1 VSRPARSLQRRLS
14 LELGAL
20 FLIATAIALGGLLY
34 RASTT
39 ADSLDDRELGLRA
52 DDIARAILRE
62 PGGEVRL
69 ALPPRVADAYA
80 LSDQRALFAV
90 RDEAGRMIAASPSG
104 FGALVARWRPAEDDP
119 DFFRLGQFG
128 TPPRDYH
135 GLNIR
140 LASAAGPVS
149 ISVAELAG
157 GDQLVEA
164 LLIDFINDVAWLVPP
179 FLAIALV
186 VVIWSI
192 RRGLRPLR
200 EASARA
206 QAISPGDLS
215 ARLSVPDLPTE
226 VRPLAAAVN
235 NAFDRLAQAF
245 DIQRQFTANAA
256 HELRT
261 PLAIVTARLD
271 AMAGSAAGGEAPA
284 SAADSQLAELR
295 TDVQRMNRLVE
306 QLLCVARLDSVTLDV
321 SQPVDLADTAAEIV
335 GYLAPLAIAE
345 RRTIALNAP
354 DAPVLVRGNRP
365 AIADALRNL
374 IENALAHAPRDSE
387 ITVTVTLDGGLSV
400 ADRGEGVAAADRPHL
415 FDRFWR
421 GRKRRGGGAG
431 LGLAIVAEIVKSH
444 HGTISVGDNQP
455 CGARFDLRFQKA

>member
-34 RASTT
+34 RASTA
-39 ADSLDDRELGLRA
+39 ADNLDDRELGLRA
-52 DDIARAILRE
+52 DDIARAIVRD
-62 PGGEVRL
+62 PGGAVRL
-69 ALPPRVADAYA
+69 ALAPALADAYA
-80 LSDQRALFAV
+80 ADGGHALFAV
-90 RDEAGRMIAASPSG
+90 RDAAGTVLAASPSD
-104 FGALVARWRPAEDDP
+104 FGTLVARWRPADDDP

-128 TPPRDYH
+128 KPPRDYH

-149 ISVAELAG
+149 VSVAALAG

-164 LLIDFINDVAWLVPP
+164 LLIDFIYDVAPAVPP
-179 FLAIALV
+179 FLAIALA
-186 VVIWSI
+186 VVIWSV
-192 RRGLRPLR
+192 RRGLKPLR
-200 EASARA
+200 DASARA
-206 QAISPGDLS
+206 QAISPDDLS
-215 ARLSVPDLPTE
+215 ARLSEPDLPTE

-235 NAFDRLAQAF
+235 HAFDRLAQAF

-261 PLAIVTARLD
+261 PLAILTARLD
-271 AMAGSAAGGEAPA
+271 AMAGDGAAGT
-284 SAADSQLAELR
+284 QLAEFR

-306 QLLCVARLDSVTLDV
+306 QLLCVARLDSVALDV
-321 SQPVDLADTAAEIV
+321 SQPVDLSGTAAEVV
-335 GYLAPLAIAE
+335 GYLAPLVIAQ

-354 DAPVLVRGNRP
+354 AAPVVVRGNRP

-374 IENALAHAPRDSE
+374 IENALAHAPPDSE
-387 ITVTVTLDGGLSV
+387 VTVTVTADGGLSV
-400 ADRGEGVAAADRPHL
+400 VDRGEGIAADDRPHL

-444 HGTISVGDNQP
+444 QGTIKVGDNRP

>member
-1 VSRPARSLQRRLS
+1 MTKPARSLQLRLS

-20 FLIATAIALGGLLY
+20 FLLATAIALGGLLY

-52 DDIARAILRE
+52 DDIAGALVRE
-62 PGGEVRL
+62 ADGTARL
-69 ALPPRVADAYA
+69 ALPAPLADAYA
-80 LSDQRALFAV
+80 LSGGRAVFAV
-90 RDEAGRMIAASPSG
+90 RDAGGRVIAASPPA
-104 FGALVARWRPAEDDP
+104 FGDLVARWKPAEDDP

-135 GLNIR
+135 GLDIR

-149 ISVAELAG
+149 VSVGELAG

-164 LLIDFINDVAWLVPP
+164 LLIDFLNDVAWLVPP
-179 FLAIALV
+179 FLAVALV

-192 RRGLRPLR
+192 RRGLKPLR

-206 QAISPGDLS
+206 QAISPSDLS
-215 ARLSVPDLPTE
+215 ARLAVPDLPTE

-235 NAFDRLAQAF
+235 HAFDRLEQAF
-245 DIQRQFTANAA
+245 ALQRQFTANAA

-271 AMAGSAAGGEAPA
+271 AMESGEA
-284 SAADSQLAELR
+284 LAELR

-321 SQPVDLADTAAEIV
+321 SQPVDLTDTAAEVV

-354 DAPVLVRGNRP
+354 PTPVLVRGNRP

-374 IENALAHAPRDSE
+374 IENALAHAPRDTE
-387 ITVTVTLDGGLSV
+387 VTVAVAPDGLLTVSDHGDGIPP
-400 ADRGEGVAAADRPHL
+400 ADRAHI

-421 GRKRRGGGAG
+421 GRQRRGGGAG
-431 LGLAIVAEIVKSH
+431 LGLAIVSEIVRSH
-444 HGTISVGDNQP
+444 HATISVGENQP
-455 CGARFDLRFQKA
+455 HGARFDLRFQKA

>member
-1 VSRPARSLQRRLS
+1 MTKNVRSMQLRLS

-20 FLIATAIALGGLLY
+20 FLVATAIALGGLLY

-52 DDIARAILRE
+52 DDIAGAIMRDA
-62 PGGEVRL
+62 GGTARL
-69 ALPPRVADAYA
+69 ALPPALADSYA
-80 LSDQRALFAV
+80 ASDHQALFAV
-90 RDEAGRMIAASPSG
+90 RDAAGRVIAASPAD
-104 FGALVARWRPAEDDP
+104 FGALVTRWKLADDDP

-128 TPPRDYH
+128 WPPQDYH

-140 LASAAGPVS
+140 LTSVAGPVS
-149 ISVAELAG
+149 VTVAAIAG

-164 LLIDFINDVAWLVPP
+164 LLIDFVNDVAWMVPP
-179 FLAIALV
+179 FLAIVLV
-186 VVIWSI
+186 VVLWSI

-206 QAISPGDLS
+206 QAISPDDLT
-215 ARLSVPDLPTE
+215 ARLSEPDLPSE

-235 NAFDRLAQAF
+235 HAFDRLAQGF
-245 DIQRQFTANAA
+245 DLQRQFTANAA

-261 PLAIVTARLD
+261 PLAILTARLD
-271 AMAGSAAGGEAPA
+271 AMSGRKHPSIGTETH
-284 SAADSQLAELR
+284 LAELR

-306 QLLCVARLDSVTLDV
+306 QLLCVARLDSVALDV
-321 SQPVDLADTAAEIV
+321 SQPVDLADTAAEVV

-345 RRTIALNAP
+345 QRTIALSAP
-354 DAPVLVRGNRP
+354 ANPVLVRGNRP

-374 IENALAHAPRDSE
+374 VENALIHAPHGSE
-387 ITVTVTLDGGLSV
+387 VLVTVTPDAALSV
-400 ADRGEGVAAADRPHL
+400 VDRGDGIPDADRPHV

-444 HGTISVGDNQP
+444 QGSISVGNNHP
-455 CGARFDLRFQKA
+455 SGARFDLRFQKA